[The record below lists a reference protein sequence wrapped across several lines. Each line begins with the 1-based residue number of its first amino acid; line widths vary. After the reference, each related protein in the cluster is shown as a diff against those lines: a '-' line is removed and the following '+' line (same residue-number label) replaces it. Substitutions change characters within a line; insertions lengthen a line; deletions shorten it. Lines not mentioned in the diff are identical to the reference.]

1 MQTAKYRF
9 FICFLTT
16 MFFYMSSLV
25 PAARAAMI
33 DTSVYIDREPRITNQ
48 KLSTLVERR
57 DVQEQLV
64 SLGVDPEDARRRI
77 GALSQAE
84 LTKMQQNMDDLPAGS
99 DVLAVLGALLI
110 VLVVLEMVGVT
121 NVFNKL

>member
-1 MQTAKYRF
+1 MQTAKFRF

-16 MFFYMSSLV
+16 MFFYTSSLL

-33 DTSVYIDREPRITNQ
+33 DTSVCIDREQTITTA
-48 KLSTLVERR
+48 KLATLLERR

-64 SLGVDPEDARRRI
+64 SLGVDPEDARQRI
-77 GALSQAE
+77 RSLSQAE
-84 LTKMQQNMDDLPAGS
+84 LTEIQQKMDDLPAGS
-99 DVLAVLGALLI
+99 NVLSVLGILLI

-121 NVFNKL
+121 NIFNRL

>member
-9 FICFLTT
+9 FICFLTI
-16 MFFYMSSLV
+16 MFFYTSSLV

-33 DTSVYIDREPRITNQ
+33 DTSVYIDQGQTITTQ
-48 KLSTLVERR
+48 KLSTLLERR

-64 SLGVDPEDARRRI
+64 SMGVDPEDARRRI
-77 GALSQAE
+77 GALSQTE
-84 LTKMQQNMDDLPAGS
+84 LTKIQQKMDDLPAGS
-99 DVLAVLGALLI
+99 NVLAVLGVLLI

-121 NVFNKL
+121 NIFNRL